1 MPATNATTIPLC
13 NIYIDWCVVDK
24 HLESIQEF
32 GKFANVPKG
41 EIAETFFS
49 YFTKSSL
56 HKIHLEYSIHL
67 EYTLNTE
74 YRDLEYIYRMY
85 TMGKEKSKFG
95 QGLVIEGVQLRS
107 SLISTF
113 NK

>member
-1 MPATNATTIPLC
+1 MPATNTTTIPLR

-32 GKFANVPKG
+32 GKFAPEG

-56 HKIHLEYSIHL
+56 HKIHLEYMHLEYMHLEYMHL
-67 EYTLNTE
+67 EYT
-74 YRDLEYIYRMY
+74 
-85 TMGKEKSKFG
+85 
-95 QGLVIEGVQLRS
+95 
-107 SLISTF
+107 
-113 NK
+113 